1 MRQIIGSPAEL
12 GREISEQLRKAVEKN
27 PNAAFGF
34 AAVDVP
40 REVYAAIAESGVDFS
55 GCAAFNCCDYV
66 GEPRQLSVLKEE
78 LFDKTPFASV
88 HTPVEGEDYDAE
100 IRAAGGLEIVVLG
113 VGERGHVA
121 FCEPG
126 VDFGSNTYVSKLAEV
141 TRKNA
146 AEDFGGLENV
156 PTHGLTMGMG
166 TLMNAKHVFLVACG
180 EDKANAVLKTLT
192 GRPETFIPASFLQL
206 HMDVEVYLDEAAAS
220 KL

>member
-1 MRQIIGSPAEL
+1 MRQIIDSPAEL
-12 GREISEQLRKAVEKN
+12 GREIAEQLRKAVEKN

-40 REVYAAIAESGVDFS
+40 KEVYAAIADSGVDFS

-66 GEPRQLSVLKEE
+66 GEPKLLNVLKEE

-88 HTPVEGEDYDAE
+88 HTPAEGEDYDAE

-146 AEDFGGLENV
+146 AADFGGLENV

-166 TLMNAKHVFLVACG
+166 TILNARHVFLVACG
-180 EDKANAVLKTLT
+180 EDKANAVLKALT

>member
-12 GREISEQLRKAVEKN
+12 GRKIAKQLGAAVEKN
-27 PNAAFGF
+27 PKAAFAF

-40 REVYAAIAESGVDFS
+40 RAVYAAIAESGVDFS
-55 GCAAFNCCDYV
+55 GCTAFNACEYDGV
-66 GEPRQLSVLKEE
+66 TKQLDVLKEE
-78 LFDKTPFASV
+78 LFDKTPFAAV
-88 HTPVEGEDYDAE
+88 QTPAEGEDYDAA

-113 VGERGHVA
+113 LGERGHVA

-126 VDFGSNTYVSKLAEV
+126 VDFGSATYHSKLAEV

-146 AEDFGGLENV
+146 AEEFGGLEMV
-156 PTHGLTMGMG
+156 PTHGLTIGMG
-166 TLMNAKHVFLVACG
+166 TILSAKRVLLVACG
-180 EDKANAVLKTLT
+180 EDKANAVQKTLT

-206 HMDVEVYLDEAAAS
+206 HTDVEVYLDEAAAS